1 MQEIAEALALLKI
14 YLKEFPE
21 HDQGDIRV
29 FEAMELL
36 EKWILRQRH

>member
-1 MQEIAEALALLKI
+1 MKEIVMALALLKI

-36 EKWILRQRH
+36 QKWILRQSH